1 VTGALP
7 RAFVLWQ
14 RAAGPYWPY
23 VCAAPFVSG
32 SAPTAAGRARP
43 ERHLRDLLSALA
55 EPTTALFVDL
65 PPAGPLGVA
74 PDLSA
79 RGLAVVPVIQ
89 RWCAPAG
96 LLPARPLVDRLVGA
110 AEALGR
116 PRRGAVVLLLDGER
130 AGRARERPPPRRFDN
145 RYEYPAC
152 RFPPP
157 ALLRRE
163 GIERVRW
170 VGRGIAADLRLYARG
185 LAAAGLEPL
194 VVDPG

>member
-1 VTGALP
+1 VPSDLA

-32 SAPTAAGRARP
+32 PAPASAARVRP
-43 ERHLRDLLSALA
+43 EPRLRELLSSLA
-55 EPTTALFVDL
+55 EPATALFVDL
-65 PPAGPLGVA
+65 PPAGALGVA

-79 RGLAVVPVIQ
+79 RGAAVVPVIQ

-96 LLPARPLVDRLVGA
+96 LLPARPLVDRLVSA
-110 AEALGR
+110 AGALGR

-130 AGRARERPPPRRFDN
+130 AGRPRERPPPRRFDN
-145 RYEYPAC
+145 RYDYPVC

-170 VGRGIAADLRLYARG
+170 VGRGIAADLRVYARG

-194 VVDPG
+194 IVDPD